1 MKDKFYQ
8 VFHGNSSVG
17 FFRDREKAEKYA
29 NQFMHNIEGHYYNVS
44 IKELDFLDNM
54 LDEDLDDD
62 NFDCRTWK
70 E

>member
-17 FFRDREKAEKYA
+17 FFKHKENAEKYA
-29 NQFMHNIEGHYYNVS
+29 NQFMSNIQGYDYKVEVR
-44 IKELDFLDNM
+44 ELDFLDNL
-54 LDEDLDDD
+54 LDEDLNND
-62 NFDCRTWK
+62 NYNWEAWK

>member
-17 FFRDREKAEKYA
+17 FFQDKKNAEKYA
-29 NQFMHNIEGHYYNVS
+29 TQFMSNIQGYDYKVE
-44 IKELDFLDNM
+44 IRELDFLDN
-54 LDEDLDDD
+54 LLEEDLNND
-62 NFDCRTWK
+62 NYNWEAWK

>member
-17 FFRDREKAEKYA
+17 FFRDKKNAEKYA
-29 NQFMHNIEGHYYNVS
+29 TQFMSNIEGYHYNVEVR
-44 IKELDFLDNM
+44 ELDFLDNL
-54 LDEDLDDD
+54 LDEDLNNDDF
-62 NFDCRTWK
+62 NWEAWK